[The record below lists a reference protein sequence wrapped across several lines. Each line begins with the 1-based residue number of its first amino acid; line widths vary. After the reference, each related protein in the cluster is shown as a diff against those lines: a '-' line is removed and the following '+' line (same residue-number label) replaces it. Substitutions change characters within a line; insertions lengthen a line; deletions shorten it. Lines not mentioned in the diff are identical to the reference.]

1 MNPFQSL
8 ADYEAFIYTLPQ
20 QYPAIRRSTLVVVRR
35 GDSVAIVHGE
45 IEFSLGVRLV
55 VREKI
60 SFARADGENEGYGY
74 EVWQDNNLLYWYDS
88 QPHPNVPELQI
99 NHPHHKHI
107 PPDIK
112 HNRVPA
118 PNLSFSRPNLPFL
131 IEEIEHTLLG
141 D

>member
-1 MNPFQSL
+1 MNPFRSL

-20 QYPAIRRSTLVVVRR
+20 RYSTIRRSTLVVVRR

-45 IEFSLGVRLV
+45 IEFSQGVRLI
-55 VREKI
+55 VREKV
-60 SFARADGENEGYGY
+60 SFARTDGENEGYGY
-74 EVWQDNNLLYWYDS
+74 EVWQGSALLYWYDS
-88 QPHPNVPELQI
+88 QPHPHVPELQI

-118 PNLSFSRPNLPFL
+118 PSLSFSSPNLPFL
-131 IEEIEHTLLG
+131 IEEIEQTVLDG
-141 D
+141 